1 MTFEELRDQVLAGT
15 MGPRPEE
22 LWISGSTYL
31 YQTTRFPGTQTRYH
45 NRYLLLRADTYF
57 GACSHTPDQLT
68 ADMAGTLSGRSVAD
82 ALRDPHLPVQVA
94 ALDAYFGCVMP
105 HHQHCQQVVT
115 LPGGTPAQRA
125 RHRDA
130 CIVSLA
136 AVTPGQ
142 KVALIGVVN
151 PLVEAIRRAGGV
163 CLPCDLDLAETAW
176 GDPVE
181 RDMNVVLAQADSVIC
196 TAMTLGNGTFDRI
209 SALARARKIP
219 LTVYAQTGSA
229 AAARLVGRGISALL
243 AEPFP
248 FSQFS
253 GEATEVFL
261 YKE

>member
-1 MTFEELRDQVLAGT
+1 MKLKELKEQVLAGA

-31 YQTTRFPGTQTRYH
+31 YQTTRFPGTQTRYS
-45 NRYLLLRADTYF
+45 NRYLLLRVDTCF
-57 GACSHTPDQLT
+57 GACSHTPDQL
-68 ADMAGTLSGRSVAD
+68 APDMAGMLSGLSVAD
-82 ALRDPHLPVQVA
+82 ALRDAHLPVQVA

-105 HHQHCQQVVT
+105 HRQHCQQVVT
-115 LPGGTPAQRA
+115 LPRGTPAERA
-125 RHRDA
+125 RCRDA

-136 AVTPGQ
+136 EVKPGQ

-151 PLVEAIRRAGGV
+151 PLVEAIRHAGGE
-163 CLPCDLDLAETAW
+163 CLPCDLDLAQTAW

-181 RDMNVVLAQADSVIC
+181 RDMNVVLTQADSVIC
-196 TAMTLGNGTFDRI
+196 TAMTLGNGTFDSI
-209 SALARARKIP
+209 AALARVRKIP

-229 AAARLVGRGISALL
+229 VAARLVGQGISALL